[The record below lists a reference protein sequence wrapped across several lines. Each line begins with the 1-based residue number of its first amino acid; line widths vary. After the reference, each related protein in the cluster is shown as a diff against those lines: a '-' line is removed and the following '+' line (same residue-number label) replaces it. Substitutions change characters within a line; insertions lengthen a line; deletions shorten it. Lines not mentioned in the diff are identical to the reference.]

1 MDILKKSIANLSH
14 SAEHIAR
21 ESQFCLTLPKNC
33 GATFSDFKK
42 LLELIHVHSDTAKFT
57 TLGGHEQKEPKR
69 MGRIIHQMLKKYSF
83 RKLFHLNIFD
93 QKSRIFGIASCR
105 PSLVHWKP
113 VIADT
118 KKLNCDTQFIDLI
131 RSKSSDA
138 GSNGEFHYENRK
150 PEGIIKRRTVEL
162 FCLFSGYYWGHWN
175 FEGSAELKLQ
185 ESIFLHTRAVW
196 FFRKDTVILLKN
208 VAPSIKFY
216 TPAKTR
222 STKVLTQL

>member
-1 MDILKKSIANLSH
+1 MAITKKGVVNLSH
-14 SAEHIAR
+14 SVEHIAG
-21 ESQFCLTLPKNC
+21 ESQFCLTLPKSC

-69 MGRIIHQMLKKYSF
+69 MGRIIHQMLKNYSF

-131 RSKSSDA
+131 RSKSSDV

-150 PEGIIKRRTVEL
+150 PQGIIKRRTVEL
-162 FCLFSGYYWGHWN
+162 FSFFSGYYWGHWN

-185 ESIFLHTRAVW
+185 ESIFLHRRAAW

-208 VAPSIKFY
+208 VAPSIQFY
-216 TPAKTR
+216 TPVKIG
-222 STKVLTQL
+222 STKVLTHL